1 MREGESGGR
10 GSHHKTECFC
20 KQVQELLVARFTY
33 VLELSYEVCYKRS
46 FAISMIDGRS
56 KRFYIGE
63 YIEWKLDQ
71 ITRKKIRLIHGRS
84 HQKCTS
90 LYVRH
95 QPIKKNLAGF

>member
-56 KRFYIGE
+56 KRFYTQHVNTSNGNWI
-63 YIEWKLDQ
+63 KLRG
-71 ITRKKIRLIHGRS
+71 RK
-84 HQKCTS
+84 
-90 LYVRH
+90 
-95 QPIKKNLAGF
+95 